1 MSIYGAM
8 FSAVSGLFA
17 QSEALGTISDNI
29 SNVNTVGYKATN
41 EDFSTLVTEAAT
53 PNSYTPGGVIAHPQ
67 QLIDRQGL
75 LQSATSPTDI
85 AISGNGFFVVS
96 TNANSQSGTFL
107 FTRAGDFKPDSSGAL
122 KNAAGY
128 FLQGFP
134 TDAFG
139 NVLSSNRTTTTGL
152 DTVNVNGLSGTA
164 APTQNLNIAA
174 NLPATD
180 TAGTKH
186 DITAQIF
193 DSLGAAHNMTLE
205 LTKTSTLNEWTLG
218 VTSLTLAS
226 TGAASGTITS
236 GPTVATFNT
245 DGTFKALSEPSD
257 WQSAS
262 EASATAQVS
271 TYTTVNSAGS
281 FQVLDANGNAMGT
294 VNYDG
299 TDTLNTLAA
308 KLSAITG
315 VTASVTGTGPF
326 KLNVTSTGSPL
337 FTLGND
343 TGALISQ
350 LGLANVATGTPNVIS
365 ISNFTTGAAN
375 DNITLNLGTS
385 GKSDGLTQF
394 SNTFNLSSISQD
406 GRQFGNMTGVTIGS
420 DGIVTATFSNGQSR
434 PFAKIPVATFPGPD
448 YLQSVTGNAWQAS
461 AGSGPFLLQ
470 DAGTNSAGNIQ
481 SGALESST
489 VDLAGEFSNM
499 IITQQAY
506 SAAARVI
513 TTGDQMLQ
521 VLDQIGH

>member
-17 QSEALGTISDNI
+17 QSQALGTISDNI
-29 SNVNTVGYKATN
+29 SNVNTIGYKDTQ

-67 QLIDRQGL
+67 QLIDHQGL

-85 AISGNGFFVVS
+85 ALSGNGFFVVS
-96 TNANSQSGTFL
+96 TNANSQSGNFL

-122 KNAAGY
+122 KNTAGY

-152 DTVNVNGLSGTA
+152 ETVNVNGLSGTA
-164 APTQNLNIAA
+164 AATQNLNIAA

-180 TAGTKH
+180 SAGTKH

-205 LTKTSTLNEWTLG
+205 FTKTSTLNEWSVG

-245 DGTFKALSEPSD
+245 DGTFKALSEPSN

-262 EASATAQVS
+262 EASATAQIG
-271 TYTTVNSAGS
+271 TYTTVAGPGS

-294 VNYDG
+294 
-299 TDTLNTLAA
+299 
-308 KLSAITG
+308 
-315 VTASVTGTGPF
+315 
-326 KLNVTSTGSPL
+326 
-337 FTLGND
+337 
-343 TGALISQ
+343 
-350 LGLANVATGTPNVIS
+350 
-365 ISNFTTGAAN
+365 
-375 DNITLNLGTS
+375 
-385 GKSDGLTQF
+385 
-394 SNTFNLSSISQD
+394 
-406 GRQFGNMTGVTIGS
+406 
-420 DGIVTATFSNGQSR
+420 
-434 PFAKIPVATFPGPD
+434 
-448 YLQSVTGNAWQAS
+448 
-461 AGSGPFLLQ
+461 
-470 DAGTNSAGNIQ
+470 
-481 SGALESST
+481 
-489 VDLAGEFSNM
+489 
-499 IITQQAY
+499 
-506 SAAARVI
+506 
-513 TTGDQMLQ
+513 
-521 VLDQIGH
+521 